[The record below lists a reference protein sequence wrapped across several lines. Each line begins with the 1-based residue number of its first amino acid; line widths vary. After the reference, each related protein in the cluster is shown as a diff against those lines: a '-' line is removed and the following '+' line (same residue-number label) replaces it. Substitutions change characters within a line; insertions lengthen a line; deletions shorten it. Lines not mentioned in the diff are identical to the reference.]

1 MSTKKKGMLTVSGE
15 WARHLRPRGRKQFW
29 SVERMTAQR
38 AVLDEARVEPIASTD
53 DVSCRAA
60 DRESVDDSR
69 PARNP
74 A

>member
-15 WARHLRPRGRKQFW
+15 WARHLRPRGRRRFW
-29 SVERMTAQR
+29 SVERMAAQR
-38 AVLDEARVEPIASTD
+38 VVLAEASDELIASTD
-53 DVSCRAA
+53 DVSRRAA